1 MDHVSELKLM
11 YVTTYVRIY
20 VSVVNSK
27 VEVLILLFV
36 LDSVTH
42 RQECH
47 FPLFTT
53 VHCNINTNFSTCDRT
68 SVD

>member
-47 FPLFTT
+47 Y
-53 VHCNINTNFSTCDRT
+53 STLQH
-68 SVD
+68 